1 MATAVFGLCALTSIA
16 CAVLLWRGWHR
27 TGARLL
33 LWTSLGFVGFAAN
46 NILLVVDELVVPDR
60 DLEVVRSLSGF
71 AAFAVLVF
79 GLIWDVE
86 RDRR

>member
-1 MATAVFGLCALTSIA
+1 MATAVFGLCAATSVV
-16 CAVLLWRGWHR
+16 CAVLLWRGWR
-27 TGARLL
+27 GSGARLL
-33 LWTSLGFVGFAAN
+33 LWTSVGFVGFAAN
-46 NILLVVDELVVPDR
+46 NILLVIDELVVPDR
-60 DLEVVRSLSGF
+60 DLQIVRSMSGF